1 MIGLVEGVVRILNDS
16 EVLIIAGG
24 VGYKVRVPYR
34 TLQGLAEGQ
43 VSSLLTHLVVRE
55 DVLDL
60 FGFLFESD
68 KELFE
73 LLITVPGVG
82 PRSALQILNL
92 ADSGTLRKAI
102 GSGDATYLTRVG
114 GIGKKTAEK
123 IVLELAGKLPEDT
136 ADSGDGD
143 VIEALISLGYD
154 RASARDVVKSLPN
167 DIEGMEARLRASLKH
182 MGR

>member
-1 MIGLVEGVVRILNDS
+1 MIGLVEGVVRIVSDS
-16 EVLIIAGG
+16 EVLVIAGG
-24 VGYKVRVPYR
+24 VGYRVRVPHR
-34 TLQGLAEGQ
+34 TLQGLVEGQ
-43 VSSLLTHLVVRE
+43 VGSLLTHLVVRE

-102 GSGDATYLTRVG
+102 GSGDATYLTKVG

-123 IVLELAGKLPEDT
+123 IVLELAGKLPDDVT
-136 ADSGDGD
+136 DSGDGD

-154 RASARDVVKSLPN
+154 RSSARDVVKSLPH
-167 DIEGMEARLRASLKH
+167 DIEGMEARLRAALKH